1 MIRIS
6 KILELMRFKKK
17 QRLNLSDISDDN
29 ILSEARAEIESHE
42 AVRSISISDIEKILP
57 GLEQSSM
64 EIIRDVYPFTMTGAE
79 RLASLIAS
87 VDYVVDNDIPG
98 ALVEAGVWKGGSVMA
113 MIKTLLRSGV
123 NNREIF
129 LYDTFEGMSEPS
141 DYDISPQG
149 LSAHRIFREYEEDID
164 GKKSNKWCRARLD
177 EVKELIGGLGYPT
190 DRIHFVKGKVEDT
203 IPDYI
208 PEQIALLRLDTDW
221 YESTKHELEH
231 LFPRLAFRGVL
242 ILDDYG
248 YWKGQKKAVD
258 EYFSALPYFP
268 LLQRV
273 DPCCRLAIKA

>member
-6 KILELMRFKKK
+6 KILELMNFKKK

-29 ILSEARAEIESHE
+29 ILSEAIAEIDSHE
-42 AVRSISISDIEKILP
+42 VVRSISISDIEKFLP
-57 GLEQSSM
+57 EIEQSSM
-64 EIIRDVYPFTMTGAE
+64 EIIHDVYPFTMTGAE
-79 RLASLIAS
+79 RLASLI
-87 VDYVVDNDIPG
+87 
-98 ALVEAGVWKGGSVMA
+98 
-113 MIKTLLRSGV
+113 T
-123 NNREIF
+123 
-129 LYDTFEGMSEPS
+129 
-141 DYDISPQG
+141 
-149 LSAHRIFREYEEDID
+149 
-164 GKKSNKWCRARLD
+164 
-177 EVKELIGGLGYPT
+177 LGYPT

-258 EYFSALPYFP
+258 EYFSTLPYSP
-268 LLQRV
+268 LLQRI
-273 DPCCRLAIKA
+273 DSSCRLAIKA